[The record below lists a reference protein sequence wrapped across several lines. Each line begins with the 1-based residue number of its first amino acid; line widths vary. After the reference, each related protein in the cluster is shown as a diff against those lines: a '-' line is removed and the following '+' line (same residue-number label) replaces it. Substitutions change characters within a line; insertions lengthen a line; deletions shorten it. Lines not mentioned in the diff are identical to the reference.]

1 MKKVLTLI
9 LVLGMASAA
18 SAALQISV
26 HNNPPGGETWDP
38 LNPQPTDITIDVSDE
53 LLLDVHTD
61 AELSTDIYWVLYCQ
75 TAAGTITGGVATDPL
90 TWGPDVD
97 NGLYGSAVGPPD
109 YNGVPLA
116 AGNEGVVGGIFF
128 WGTDVVPASD
138 MIADG
143 ILFHCEAVG
152 DTEIILQEVTA
163 SWGMGAILDTVIIH
177 QIPEPMT
184 MALLGLGGLALI
196 RRRR

>member
-26 HNNPPGGETWDP
+26 HSPSGGGTWDP
-38 LNPQPTDITIDVSDE
+38 LDPQPTDIVIRVSDE
-53 LLLDVHTD
+53 LILDVHTD
-61 AELSTDIYWVLYCQ
+61 AEMSDDIYWVLYTQ
-75 TAAGTITGGVATDPL
+75 IAGGTITGGNALD
-90 TWGPDVD
+90 WGPEID
-97 NGLYGSAVGPPD
+97 NGIFGSAVE
-109 YNGVPLA
+109 NVVPLQ
-116 AGNEGVVGGIFF
+116 AGEEGVVGGTFL
-128 WGTDVVPASD
+128 WSTDVIPASG
-138 MIADG
+138 MFADG
-143 ILFHCEAVG
+143 ILFHCNELG
-152 DTEIILQEVTA
+152 DTTVILQEVTS
-163 SWGMGAILDTVIIH
+163 SWGMGAILDTVVIH